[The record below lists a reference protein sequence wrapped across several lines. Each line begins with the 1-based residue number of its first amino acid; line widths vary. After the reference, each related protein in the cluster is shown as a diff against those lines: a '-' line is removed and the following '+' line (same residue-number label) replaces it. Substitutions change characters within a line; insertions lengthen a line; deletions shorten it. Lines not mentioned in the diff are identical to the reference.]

1 MGSLPSWL
9 QEEFPAIPPEVRVLS
24 LMARD
29 AVADFQ
35 RSLDPRAEAS
45 DLSDEDVIARL
56 QDPRAFGGFV
66 RRVLGSRVSR
76 EVKIGV
82 AERAFD
88 LIPIPASETVA
99 IRVEERTPPGLLR
112 IARYLLENDEFTIL
126 HLLHLVYAAF
136 LDPRILR
143 GVDRGTRTWVLMAV
157 MSREELPDTSRL
169 LAAFQFLS
177 AMSARDAASAF
188 HAIVS
193 AKFVGMGVKGGL
205 AAAASGSD
213 GGRAWFAAVA
223 VQEGLLPRS
232 SLAEPSSA
240 EYEARVPAMPEA
252 VRERARRWLAA
263 QGRLASGSV

>member
-1 MGSLPSWL
+1 MGTGLHEWL

-56 QDPRAFGGFV
+56 RDPRAFGLFA
-66 RRVLGSRVSR
+66 RRVLDSRVSR
-76 EVKIGV
+76 EAKIAV
-82 AERAFD
+82 AERTFD
-88 LIPIPASETVA
+88 LIPIPASDRVA
-99 IRVEERTPPGLLR
+99 FPVEERTPPGLLR
-112 IARYLLENDEFTIL
+112 IARYLLENEAFTIL

-143 GVDRGTRTWVLMAV
+143 EGDRRTRTWVLMAV
-157 MSREELPDTSRL
+157 MSREELPDTARL
-169 LAAFQFLS
+169 LAAFQFLA
-177 AMSARDAASAF
+177 AMSPRDAASAF
-188 HAIVS
+188 HGIAGARFVS
-193 AKFVGMGVKGGL
+193 PTLRAGL

-223 VQEGLLPRS
+223 VQEGLVPRS
-232 SLAEPSSA
+232 GLTEVEAA
-240 EYEARVPAMPEA
+240 ARVPAMPEV
-252 VRERARRWLAA
+252 VRERALEWLAYRA
-263 QGRLASGSV
+263 RHGP